1 MPLAAFKPSKG
12 RLLDG
17 LKRCTEKVSDAQVEN
32 QIICLSNTCKTSLN
46 NSIISFLQLL
56 KIVGMRHI
64 WIKTHLMSLSTCY
77 LCIEKVFHYLS
88 TCHV

>member
-1 MPLAAFKPSKG
+1 MLLAAFKPSNSVIGWIKDYIIEIG
-12 RLLDG
+12 
-17 LKRCTEKVSDAQVEN
+17 DAQVKH
-32 QIICLSNTCKTSLN
+32 QIICLSNICKTSLN

-56 KIVGMRHI
+56 INVGMRHI